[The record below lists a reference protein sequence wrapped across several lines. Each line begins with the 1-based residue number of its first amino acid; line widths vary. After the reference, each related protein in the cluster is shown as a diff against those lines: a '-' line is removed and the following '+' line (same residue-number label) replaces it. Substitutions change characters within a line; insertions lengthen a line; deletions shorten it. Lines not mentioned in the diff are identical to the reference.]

1 MNARLP
7 MRAAL
12 FLLAGVMS
20 LALLGLPGSSTA
32 AAAAASLSVSPG
44 AHYIGGQA
52 IKFDGNIGLNGER
65 RITLQSHMNRP
76 GDSWE
81 AITGWSST
89 TRANGDFAFVYP
101 APGMFGISY
110 RVVSGRNAA
119 TPGVKFEAL
128 SQDVT
133 LMVSSGAPVAGEQFT
148 IEADTTPTLRRRPDT
163 IGLEP
168 IPGRGLTL
176 QRRVDGDTWDTIGTT
191 TANQNGLGTFQVTEA
206 DPGTVVY
213 RVRMEDYFE
222 GGNRIGWFP
231 SFPTYIDI
239 SGPGQ
244 PVAAPVNRAARAV
257 EDCVQPVVGDS
268 ATSTAAGVN
277 RWSPSLFDF
286 AWVAGESLTSPPYR
300 GTRKKGRWSDFT
312 NGAGRVNK
320 HNGGLMLDSKR
331 ENDCGTG
338 DFGTTRATLQGN
350 AQTYGRWEVRLR
362 LKSDEA
368 SARDYR
374 TVVELVPERAGDY
387 GCGARNVT
395 IAEMLPHDSTVK
407 FGVNAR
413 TKQWS
418 GTKSL
423 GGNANNRS
431 LVFAVEVT
439 KTHMSW
445 FYAGKVIGTV
455 KSRAA
460 SSDVPMTLRLSMEGN
475 GDQEMNHTELISDW
489 QRAFT
494 LKVGNQVTSGRGL
507 KRSGY
512 SAPAC

>member
-1 MNARLP
+1 MHARLP

-12 FLLAGVMS
+12 FLLASVMS
-20 LALLGLPGSSTA
+20 LAPLGLPGSSTA
-32 AAAAASLSVSPG
+32 AAARASLSVTPR
-44 AHYIGGQA
+44 ANYVGGQA
-52 IKFDGNIGLNGER
+52 ITFEGNIGLNGER

-81 AITGWSST
+81 PIAGWSSKT
-89 TRANGDFAFVYP
+89 NANGDFKFAYP

-110 RVVSGRNAA
+110 RVVSGRTAA
-119 TPGVKFEAL
+119 TPDVTFEAL

-133 LMVSSGAPVAGEQFT
+133 LAVSGGAPVAGEKFT

-176 QRRVDGDTWDTIGTT
+176 QRRVDGDTWNTIGNTT
-191 TANQNGLGTFQVTEA
+191 VDQNGLGTFQVTEA

-213 RVRMEDYFE
+213 RVLMDDYFA
-222 GGNRIGWFP
+222 GGHRIGWFP

-244 PVAAPVNRAARAV
+244 RVAEPVSRTRAV
-257 EDCVQPVVGDS
+257 EDCVQPVVGDA

-286 AWVAGESLTSPPYR
+286 AWVSGESLTSPPYR
-300 GTRKKGRWSDFT
+300 GTRKKGRWIDFT
-312 NGAGRVNK
+312 NGGGRVNK

-331 ENDCGTG
+331 DNDCGTG

-407 FGVNAR
+407 FGVNAGS
-413 TKQWS
+413 KQWS

-445 FYAGKVIGTV
+445 FYGGKVIGTV

-494 LKVGNQVTSGRGL
+494 LKRGNKVTNGKAL
-507 KRSGY
+507 KRSSY